1 MDQEKTSVDGG
12 NGRDQSGQTQLTIN
26 RVYVKDVSF
35 EVPMG
40 AEAFTRQW
48 QPRVKQDVA
57 IEVHKLADD
66 QYEVELH
73 ITVAVQQDEQVLCVA
88 EVQQAGIFLVTG
100 VEPKQLAQI
109 LNTHCPA
116 ILFPYAR
123 ELIDSLVVR
132 GTFPALMLP
141 PVNFEAIFQNAVMEK
156 TQAAASSATDEQP
169 DKNN

>member
-1 MDQEKTSVDGG
+1 MDQEKSLPDSG
-12 NGRDQSGQTQLTIN
+12 NGQGQSGQTQLVIN

-35 EVPMG
+35 EVPLG

-57 IEVHKLADD
+57 IEVHNLADD

-88 EVQQAGIFLVTG
+88 EVQQAGIFLLTG
-100 VEPKQLAQI
+100 VEPGQLAQI

-156 TQAAASSATDEQP
+156 SQGTAGSATDQQP
-169 DKNN
+169 DKIN